1 MQKTD
6 LVRVVSEKCGIPKM
20 KAKEVL
26 DCVTATVVDT
36 VANGEDV
43 VLQGF
48 GAFKRVTRDEKKT
61 SAFGKDMVVP
71 KHYAMTFTV
80 GTPVKAALAAKMTAE
95 AKCKKRKK

>member
-6 LVRVVSEKCGIPKM
+6 LVRVVSEKCGIPKT

-26 DCVTATVVDT
+26 DCVTATVTDT

-43 VLQGF
+43 IIQGF

-61 SAFGKDMVVP
+61 SAFGKNMVVP

-80 GTPVKAALAAKMTAE
+80 GSPVKAVLAAKMVAE
-95 AKCKKRKK
+95 SKSKK